1 MNKNLKSAWLI
12 WSIPASFFSLVFI
25 IRILPSFVMQDI
37 ISFYNINY
45 AQFSL
50 LPAFYYAGYSLMQ
63 IPTGIL
69 LTKFKNSTI
78 IPCLMIVVA
87 IGTFLIS
94 VTDTFFISCLASFI
108 IGAGSAVGIVGSS
121 SIIKAK
127 FDEQSYG
134 FIFGL
139 TLTFGLVAAS
149 YAGKIINTGL
159 YYFNWHQLYSVISV
173 IIIAYAL
180 LAFLT
185 NREQHQQ
192 NDILPDFSNQ
202 SARSLLKKVLKNKPL
217 VTITIFSGLMTL
229 PMQGFADVWGIEFL
243 ITKFNLT
250 KTEAIF
256 ANSFVFLGMGLGS
269 PIVGILAQKYKKLL
283 SGIIL
288 CGITMLTC
296 FIILLLPIN
305 INQKSITILLL
316 LIGVGSSF
324 PTLTFTFIIE
334 NIEPNISRVA
344 IGFSNMVLMICG
356 SISHPI
362 IGSTYDIAIRNTDK
376 LSAYIITMS
385 LIPLGLCIGIL
396 GLIYYLKYKH
406 SNKFV

>member
-1 MNKNLKSAWLI
+1 MNKNLKSAWLV

-69 LTKFKNSTI
+69 LTKFRNSTI
-78 IPCLMIVVA
+78 IPCLMLVVA
-87 IGTFLIS
+87 IGTFIVSIS
-94 VTDTFFISCLASFI
+94 SVFFITCIASFI
-108 IGAGSAVGIVGSS
+108 IGSGSAVGIVGSS
-121 SIIKAK
+121 SIIKSR
-127 FDEQSYG
+127 FEEQSYG

-159 YYFNWHQLYSVISV
+159 YYFNWHQLYSVISI

-185 NREQHQQ
+185 NKDQHKQ
-192 NDILPDFSNQ
+192 NNILPDFSNQ
-202 SARSLLKKVLKNKPL
+202 SVRYLLKQVLKNKTL

-229 PMQGFADVWGIEFL
+229 PMQGFADVWSIEFL
-243 ITKFNLT
+243 MTKFNLS

-256 ANSFVFLGMGLGS
+256 SNSFVFLGMGLGS

-283 SGIIL
+283 LGIIL
-288 CGITMLTC
+288 CGTMMLAC
-296 FIILLLPIN
+296 FIMLLLPIN
-305 INQKSITILLL
+305 ISQKSITALLL
-316 LIGVGSSF
+316 LIGIGSSF

-334 NIEPNISRVA
+334 NVDQSISRVA
-344 IGFSNMVLMICG
+344 IGFANMVLMICG

-362 IGSTYDIAIRNTDK
+362 IGSTYDIAIKNTDK

-385 LIPLGLCIGIL
+385 LIPLGLCIGIF
-396 GLIYYLKYKH
+396 GLLYYLKSKH

>member
-1 MNKNLKSAWLI
+1 M
-12 WSIPASFFSLVFI
+12 
-25 IRILPSFVMQDI
+25 R
-37 ISFYNINY
+37 
-45 AQFSL
+45 
-50 LPAFYYAGYSLMQ
+50 
-63 IPTGIL
+63 T
-69 LTKFKNSTI
+69 
-78 IPCLMIVVA
+78 
-87 IGTFLIS
+87 
-94 VTDTFFISCLASFI
+94 
-108 IGAGSAVGIVGSS
+108 
-121 SIIKAK
+121 
-127 FDEQSYG
+127 
-134 FIFGL
+134 
-139 TLTFGLVAAS
+139 
-149 YAGKIINTGL
+149 
-159 YYFNWHQLYSVISV
+159 
-173 IIIAYAL
+173 
-180 LAFLT
+180 
-185 NREQHQQ
+185 R
-192 NDILPDFSNQ
+192 
-202 SARSLLKKVLKNKPL
+202 
-217 VTITIFSGLMTL
+217 IFSGLMTL

>member
-37 ISFYNINY
+37 INFYNINY

-78 IPCLMIVVA
+78 IPCLMLVVA

-94 VTDTFFISCLASFI
+94 IANAFFIACLASFI

-173 IIIAYAL
+173 IIMAYAL

-185 NREQHQQ
+185 NREQQKQ
-192 NDILPDFSNQ
+192 NATLPDFSNQ
-202 SARSLLKKVLKNKPL
+202 SVRSLLKRVLKNKTL
-217 VTITIFSGLMTL
+217 ITVTIFSGVMTL
-229 PMQGFADVWGIEFL
+229 PMQGFADVWSIEFL
-243 ITKFNLT
+243 ITKFKFS

-256 ANSFVFLGMGLGS
+256 SNSFIFLGMGLGS

-283 SGIIL
+283 LGIIL
-288 CGITMLTC
+288 CGITMLIC
-296 FIILLLPIN
+296 FVILLLQVN
-305 INQKSITILLL
+305 INQKFITILLL
-316 LIGVGSSF
+316 LIGIGSSF

-334 NIEPNISRVA
+334 NIEQNISKVA

-356 SISHPI
+356 SIAHPI
-362 IGSTYDIAIRNTDK
+362 IGCTYDIAIRNTDK

-385 LIPLGLCIGIL
+385 LIPFGLCIGIL
-396 GLIYYLKYKH
+396 GLIYYLKYQH
-406 SNKFV
+406 NNKFV